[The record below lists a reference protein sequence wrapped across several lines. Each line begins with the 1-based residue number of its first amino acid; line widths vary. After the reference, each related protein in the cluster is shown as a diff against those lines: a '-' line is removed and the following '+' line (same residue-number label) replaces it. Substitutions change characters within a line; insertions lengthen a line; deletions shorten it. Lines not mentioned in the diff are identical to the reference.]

1 VSSPRTWDARPWSAG
16 ARRIGSDALRFI
28 VAGGVASAVN
38 WSTRFAAS
46 TIVSFQIAL
55 VVGAVVGMAVGF
67 CLYRAWVFP
76 HSSRPLHF
84 QGGSFLAVNG
94 TTAVFVFLVSISVD
108 WLLRDYHLANQ
119 LREGIA
125 HAVGIGCGA
134 PINFFGHRMITFG
147 RRLIHS

>member
-1 VSSPRTWDARPWSAG
+1 MSIPKTWDPRRWDAG
-16 ARRIGSDALRFI
+16 ARRIGSDAVRFI
-28 VAGGVASAVN
+28 VAGGIASAVN

-46 TIVSFQIAL
+46 SLVSFQIAL
-55 VVGAVVGMAVGF
+55 IVGAVVGMATGF

-94 TTAVFVFLVSISVD
+94 VTAAFVFLVSISVD
-108 WLLRDYHLANQ
+108 WLLRDFQLSSQ

-125 HAVGIGCGA
+125 HAIGIGCGA
-134 PINFFGHRMITFG
+134 PMNFFGHRMITFG
-147 RRLIHS
+147 RRLICS

>member
-1 VSSPRTWDARPWSAG
+1 MSIPRTWASRRWSSG
-16 ARRIGSDALRFI
+16 ARRIGGDAVRFI
-28 VAGGVASAVN
+28 VAGGLASAVN
-38 WSTRFAAS
+38 WLTRYAAS

-55 VVGAVVGMAVGF
+55 VVGAVAGMATGF

-94 TTAVFVFLVSISVD
+94 ISAAFVFLVSISVD
-108 WLLRDYHLANQ
+108 WLLRDYPLSSQ

-134 PINFFGHRMITFG
+134 PVNFFGHRMITFG

>member
-1 VSSPRTWDARPWSAG
+1 MSNPRALDARRWSAG
-16 ARRIGSDALRFI
+16 ARRIGSDAVRFI
-28 VAGGVASAVN
+28 VAGGIASAVN

-46 TIVSFQIAL
+46 SIVPFQIAL
-55 VVGAVVGMAVGF
+55 VVGAIVGMATGF

-94 TTAVFVFLVSISVD
+94 ITAAFVFLVSISVD
-108 WLLRDYHLANQ
+108 WLLRDYQLSNQ
-119 LREGIA
+119 VREGIA
-125 HAVGIGCGA
+125 HAIGIGCGA
-134 PINFFGHRMITFG
+134 PINFFGHRMITFS